1 MAKQVKGSAL
11 SRLWLGSLLWRGL
24 NPWPR
29 NFCMPWEEPKK
40 GGGNQGG
47 DGVVSLITPL
57 PSKGDRPAKGRSP
70 GPRTL
75 GFSNTTWRTL

>member
-1 MAKQVKGSAL
+1 MAQQVKDSAL

-40 GGGNQGG
+40 GGGIREGMG
-47 DGVVSLITPL
+47 W
-57 PSKGDRPAKGRSP
+57 SP
-70 GPRTL
+70 
-75 GFSNTTWRTL
+75 